1 MQRFKDLSLGIQLP
15 LLAALST
22 LLVGLSLLW
31 LAATSSTYLQAERER
46 IYGESVAQQV
56 SATVREALQG
66 GDLLSARA
74 SLQRFVDSSLAGG
87 ISIRDV
93 EGLAMGTAGTLE
105 GPALTQYRA
114 PIRIGE
120 DIAGEVIV
128 SVDSSPGEES
138 RWRFLF
144 SLLAL
149 AAALSLLV
157 FMTTRFLA
165 QRLATTLASLDT
177 QLSLHGAQALP
188 GDNELLRL
196 QHTVEQLP
204 LDMLRGHAP
213 VPAAATEFQ
222 QGTLLF
228 VHLVSL
234 VRYVDTLSESNLHRY
249 TRRLQQILQAAAQC
263 YRGELSVT
271 RPFGLLI
278 SFTPQ
283 PNAGSEALRAASCA
297 RLIGLIALGLQ
308 ARTRLSL
315 ELSMALGYCEQGKD
329 DVEDIY
335 PQLYLQGAIDELRD
349 ACLSHHRYPVVL
361 IADSA
366 LADTQL
372 AAAAELAEEKAGNAA
387 NFAELIALSDE
398 QEALLAHQAQLI
410 VERIKPGEPGAGNGS

>member
-1 MQRFKDLSLGIQLP
+1 MQRFKDLSLSLQLP
-15 LLAALST
+15 LLAAGST
-22 LLVGLSLLW
+22 LLVGLCLLW
-31 LAATSSTYLQAERER
+31 LAATSSAYLQEEREKL
-46 IYGESVAQQV
+46 YGESVAQQV

-66 GDLLSARA
+66 GDLLSARV
-74 SLQRFVDSSLAGG
+74 SLQRFIDNSLAGG

-93 EGLAMGTAGTLE
+93 EGMAMGTAGTLE

-128 SVDSSPGEES
+128 SVDSSPGQES

-165 QRLATTLASLDT
+165 QRLSTALTSLDT
-177 QLSLHGAQALP
+177 QLSLPDTEEHP
-188 GDNELLRL
+188 SDNELFRL
-196 QHTVEQLP
+196 QRTVEQLP

-213 VPAAATEFQ
+213 IPAAASEFQ

-234 VRYVDTLSESNLHRY
+234 VRYVDTLNESNLHRY
-249 TRRLQQILQAAAQC
+249 TRRLQQIVQAAAQC

-271 RPFGLLI
+271 RPFGLLV
-278 SFTPQ
+278 SFAPQ

-297 RLIGLIALGLQ
+297 RLIALIALGLQ
-308 ARTRLSL
+308 ARTSLSL
-315 ELSMALGYCEQGKD
+315 ELCMALGHCEQGAD
-329 DVEDIY
+329 EVDDIY

-349 ACLSHHRYPVVL
+349 ACLHHHRYPAVL
-361 IADSA
+361 LAETA
-366 LADTQL
+366 LADPQL
-372 AAAAELAEEKAGNAA
+372 AAAAELAEETVSDST
-387 NFAELIALSDE
+387 FAELFSLSDE
-398 QEALLAHQAQLI
+398 QENLLAHQAQMI
-410 VERIKPGEPGAGNGS
+410 VERIKPAAPGAGA